1 MRSKRAALDSP
12 RKLHDSLTRNRR
24 VALSRNPHRVAV
36 AEETL
41 RGAKGDSCSV
51 APLRISLRID
61 QNVRTPR
68 HHHERVE
75 AGKSRNITTSLNRA
89 RMQNV
94 GADLSQKR
102 PKLWQNF
109 RKLVWIRSALNALF

>member
-12 RKLHDSLTRNRR
+12 RKLHDSLARDRR
-24 VALSRNPHRVAV
+24 VALSRNPDSFAV
-36 AEETL
+36 AEETI
-41 RGAKGDSCSV
+41 RSAQGDSCSV
-51 APLRISLRID
+51 APLSTSLRID

-75 AGKSRNITTSLNRA
+75 AGKSRNIATSLNRA

-109 RKLVWIRSALNALF
+109 RKLAWIRASLNALF